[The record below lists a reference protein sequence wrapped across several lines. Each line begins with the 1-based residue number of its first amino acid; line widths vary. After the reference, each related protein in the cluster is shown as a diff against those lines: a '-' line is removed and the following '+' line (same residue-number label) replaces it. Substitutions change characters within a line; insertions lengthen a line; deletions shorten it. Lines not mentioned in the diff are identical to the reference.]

1 MKFLQIAKLIIS
13 MLPIIIEAV
22 RAVEDAIPGNGK
34 GEQKLAMVRGAL
46 EAAYEMASDIDVT
59 FVQIWPQ
66 VQKIIVS
73 IVEAFN
79 SAGVFK
85 K

>member
-1 MKFLQIAKLIIS
+1 MS
-13 MLPIIIEAV
+13 TDV
-22 RAVEDAIPGNGK
+22 
-34 GEQKLAMVRGAL
+34 
-46 EAAYEMASDIDVT
+46 DVT

-66 VQKIIVS
+66 VQKIVTS

-79 SAGVFK
+79 AVGVFK

>member
-13 MLPIIIEAV
+13 LLPIIIEAV
-22 RAVEDAIPGNGK
+22 KAVEEAIPGNGK
-34 GEQKLAMVRGAL
+34 GEQKLAMVRAAL
-46 EAAYEMASDIDVT
+46 ESAYEVSTDVDVT

-66 VQKIIVS
+66 VQKIVTS

-79 SAGVFK
+79 AVGVFK